1 MARIPIG
8 ERIRDS
14 RRERGVTQSALAQQV
29 GISASYLNLIEHD
42 KRMIGGALL
51 KRLADALNVDL
62 NRLSGTE
69 DARLA
74 QDIVEMTRLL
84 SLPELDERSAVK
96 LVAQSPE
103 WAAAV
108 RTLHQWYRDAS
119 ETALALSDRLSQDP
133 ALMELSHAVL
143 TKITAIRS
151 FAEILAQHPDLA
163 PEERLRFSGII
174 ASESD
179 LLGSSAR
186 SMITLLEGT
195 PDALPS
201 SSPANEVED
210 FIIFHRNHFPELED
224 AASELRQ
231 SLGDLSVTPVSVIT
245 DRLEET
251 HGVSVR
257 FHRGGTPLGEG
268 AASDKHWILIDDQAL
283 PPSIRFMQ
291 ARALVDREFGAL
303 LDSLTDDD
311 KLTTDAART
320 RGRRALANYAA
331 GALLFPY
338 HRFLE
343 AAENQRYDIER
354 LNRQFDGSIE
364 QIAHRLVTLRRPG
377 AEGVP
382 FAFLRAD
389 PAGNISKP
397 FSISGLRMPRFGG
410 ACPLWAIYSAFARP
424 NRTVAQ
430 LATMPN
436 GEHFLFIAHC
446 MMKQAA
452 AYGDQA
458 TTFSIML
465 GCDASYGDR
474 VVYGDGFASGR
485 NSLATPVGTNCRS
498 CSRQNCRQRAYPSI
512 ISDSESGTRTAPSN
526 VE

>member
-1 MARIPIG
+1 LARIPIG
-8 ERIRDS
+8 ERIRES
-14 RRERGVTQSALAQQV
+14 RKERGITQSALAQRI
-29 GISASYLNLIEHD
+29 GISPSYLNLIEHD
-42 KRMIGGALL
+42 KRLIGGTLL
-51 KRLADALNVDL
+51 KRLADALEVDL
-62 NRLSGTE
+62 NRLSGSE

-74 QDIVEMTRLL
+74 QDIIEITRLL
-84 SLPELDERSAVK
+84 SLPGLNEASAVK

-103 WAAAV
+103 WAHALL
-108 RTLHQWYRDAS
+108 TLHRWYRDSS

-151 FAEILAQHPDLA
+151 FAEILAQHGDLA
-163 PEERLRFSGII
+163 AEERLRFSGII

-201 SSPANEVED
+201 SSPVNEVED
-210 FIIFHRNHFPELED
+210 FIIFHRNHFPALED
-224 AASELRQ
+224 AASDLRQ
-231 SLGDLSVTPVSVIT
+231 SLGDLAVTPAAVIA
-245 DRLEET
+245 DRLT
-251 HGVSVR
+251 GHHGVAIR
-257 FHRGGTPLGEG
+257 FHRDGVPL
-268 AASDKHWILIDDQAL
+268 DIDNTDNRPVLLLDDQAL
-283 PPSIRFMQ
+283 PASARFHM
-291 ARALVDREFGAL
+291 ARHLVTLELGDL
-303 LDSLTDDD
+303 LDRLTDDER
-311 KLTTDAART
+311 LTSDTARA

-343 AAENQRYDIER
+343 AAEDRRYDIER
-354 LNRQFDGSIE
+354 LGRQFDGSVE

-382 FAFLRAD
+382 FAFLRTD

-397 FSISGLRMPRFGG
+397 FSIPGLRMPRFGG
-410 ACPLWAIYSAFARP
+410 ACPLWAIYSAFATP

-430 LATMPN
+430 LATMPQ
-436 GEHFLFIAHC
+436 GERYLFIAHS
-446 MMKQAA
+446 MAKQAA
-452 AYGDQA
+452 AYGAQA
-458 TTFSIML
+458 TTYSIML

-485 NSLATPVGTNCRS
+485 DSLATPVGTNCRS
-498 CSRQNCRQRAYPSI
+498 CSRRNCRQRAHPSI
-512 ISDSESGTRTAPSN
+512 IAQAERGTRAAPPI